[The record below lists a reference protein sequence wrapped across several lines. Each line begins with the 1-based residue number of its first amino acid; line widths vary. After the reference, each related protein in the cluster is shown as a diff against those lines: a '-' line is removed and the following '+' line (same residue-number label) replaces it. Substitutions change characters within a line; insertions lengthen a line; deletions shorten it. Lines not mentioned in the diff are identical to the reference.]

1 MAETSNMDLHIHG
14 HYDLNSYLNLSVTGA
29 TIVTDTAT
37 LYVDS
42 VGEYASGKL
51 LYIEGHKN
59 ELNSYITLHIPGG
72 TAGMFSAN
80 GAMTLYMTP
89 PKAERAVSLF
99 VKNTEPYAPYAANK
113 TLYIEG
119 YAAQANASMDLYMQL
134 NEDTSGSMTLYVKT
148 PGMWAGYV
156 PAGDSI
162 TLFIN
167 RPDESIAMNLFLKAP
182 DNLVNSYAP
191 LHITSYVENTGTM
204 TLCVPNVASEPLN
217 TYASLI
223 VAGTL
228 EATDSETLFVD
239 AHGVLNAVATLVAW
253 QETGYPNTYANLYV
267 AGAYL
272 DNASMTLAMPTVVD
286 DTPYGSIP
294 LYVFG
299 W

>member
-1 MAETSNMDLHIHG
+1 MAENSNMDLHIHG

-29 TIVTDTAT
+29 VIVTDTAT

-42 VGEYASGKL
+42 VGEYAGGKL
-51 LYIEGHKN
+51 LYIEGYKN

-99 VKNTEPYAPYAANK
+99 VKNTDPYAPYSTSK
-113 TLYIEG
+113 TLYIDG
-119 YAAQANASMDLYMQL
+119 YAAVANASMDLYMQL
-134 NEDTSGSMTLYVKT
+134 EETSSGSMTLYVKT

-156 PAGDSI
+156 PESDSI

-167 RPDESIAMNLFLKAP
+167 RPNESIAMNLFLKAP
-182 DNLVNSYAP
+182 DNLVNTYAP
-191 LHITSYVENTGTM
+191 LHTVSYIEDTGAM

-239 AHGVLNAVATLVAW
+239 AHGVLNAVATLVVQ

-272 DNASMTLAMPTVVD
+272 DNASMTLAVPTVVD
-286 DTPYGSIP
+286 DTPYASIP
-294 LYVFG
+294 FYVFG